1 MSVKLNFKEEGINEK
16 LKTEIEQSLAQVN
29 YWVHLNIRFLFLFN
43 NFFTCQLAVE
53 KDCLKTSWYF
63 REGSFDSICSTFAP
77 EETDDITVM
86 YKKLLDESRGD
97 DEERFE
103 DLDDDIEKSLSLSGS
118 NPQLWRLTDV
128 DASSDS
134 DSLEWD
140 DTEISLEM
148 PL

>member
-1 MSVKLNFKEEGINEK
+1 M
-16 LKTEIEQSLAQVN
+16 
-29 YWVHLNIRFLFLFN
+29 NIRFLFLFN
-43 NFFTCQLAVE
+43 NFFTCQLVVE
-53 KDCLKTSWYF
+53 KETLNCLKTSWYF

-103 DLDDDIEKSLSLSGS
+103 DLDDIDDDDIEKSLSLSGS